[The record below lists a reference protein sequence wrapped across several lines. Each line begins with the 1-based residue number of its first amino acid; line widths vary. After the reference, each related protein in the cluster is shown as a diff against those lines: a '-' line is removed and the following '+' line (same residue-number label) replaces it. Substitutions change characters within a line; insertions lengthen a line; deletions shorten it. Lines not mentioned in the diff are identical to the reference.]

1 MNRLSGSTRSTC
13 IQCITVLPRS
23 LCRNLI
29 EPIPIAISSRALN
42 SLNNP
47 MRIRTRDE
55 DCFAAR
61 ATIPWYLLD
70 YDQHAPSPVDRG
82 ALDPAGLGHAAR
94 GHLLS
99 GASADCLDRTTAR
112 RELASNCAIGARV
125 RRASC
130 NRLDDWALEW
140 VRHCSRGT
148 GLRCYD

>member
-47 MRIRTRDE
+47 MRIRMRDE

-70 YDQHAPSPVDRG
+70 YDQHAPSPADLG
-82 ALDPAGLGHAAR
+82 ALNPAWLGHTTR

-99 GASADCLDRTTAR
+99 GTPAACLDCAIAR
-112 RELASNCAIGARV
+112 RKLVSDRPVGVRV
-125 RRASC
+125 RRAGG
-130 NRLDDWALEW
+130 NRLDDRPLE
-140 VRHCSRGT
+140 SS
-148 GLRCYD
+148 